1 MPDQIYY
8 WQSSARVAKKKRT
21 KKILEIE
28 LTAILDSVQTVTIVN
43 YNHVHVHEL

>member
-8 WQSSARVAKKKRT
+8 SQSSARVAKKKRT

-28 LTAILDSVQTVTIVN
+28 SAILDSVQTVTIVN